1 MLLLSFNQKSVTS
14 PTANGNGA
22 LPVNSPIELI
32 VATDLHY
39 LSPSIVER
47 GEVFEKVYLGG
58 DGKQMNYMSEIPDAF
73 IEDVIKQKPDGLIL
87 SGDLTFNGEKKSHEE
102 LAEKFKKVEKSGVPV
117 MVIPGNH
124 DK

>member
-1 MLLLSFNQKSVTS
+1 M
-14 PTANGNGA
+14 PANS
-22 LPVNSPIELI
+22 LIELI

-73 IEDVIKQKPDGLIL
+73 IEDVIKEKPDGLIL

-102 LAEKFKKVEKSGVPV
+102 LVEKFKKVEKSGVPV

>member
-1 MLLLSFNQKSVTS
+1 M
-14 PTANGNGA
+14 
-22 LPVNSPIELI
+22 
-32 VATDLHY
+32 ATDLHY